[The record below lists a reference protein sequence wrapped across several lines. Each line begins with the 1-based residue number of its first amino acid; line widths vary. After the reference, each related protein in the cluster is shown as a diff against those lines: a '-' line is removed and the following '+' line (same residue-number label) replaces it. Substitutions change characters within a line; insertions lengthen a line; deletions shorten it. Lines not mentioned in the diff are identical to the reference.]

1 MGFLLRLAIR
11 VLVLIAGWTVYNV
24 LVNWIW
30 TEDQQDANIGA
41 GLLAFGL
48 VLVVAVAGGFID
60 GRRLSLGETVMTWLL
75 AGAVLGVF
83 AALFSAFQDGS
94 IDWSVFRSDVAGM
107 VPIFAFLV
115 AIPAMIG
122 GIFGSASSGH
132 TTADSH

>member
-1 MGFLLRLAIR
+1 MGFLVRLAIR

-48 VLVVAVAGGFID
+48 VLVVAVVGGFID
-60 GRRLSLGETVMTWLL
+60 GRRFSLGGTVMTWVL
-75 AGAVLGVF
+75 AGALLGVF
-83 AALFSAFQDGS
+83 VALFTALEGGGV
-94 IDWSVFRSDVAGM
+94 DWSAFRSDVAGM
-107 VPIFAFLV
+107 VSFFAFLV
-115 AIPAMIG
+115 AIPSMIG